1 MFKTEDK
8 MIKELFFIKKAKKI
22 NVIHIRQ
29 HLERQGFELVSMKS
43 DLGRDLREMLS
54 LNFAGEKALVYASE
68 KIKYVFYNPD
78 LNEEDLEYVL
88 LHECG
93 HIHLKHKTNSMQN
106 EAEAWNF
113 AHTVKNIHKK
123 ITKAFALMI
132 VSVLLTASINYLLF
146 NCVYNQ
152 SADIKAH
159 SKETLST
166 HTNAIQ
172 KQEKVYI
179 TANGT
184 KYHIKDCIFI
194 RDKKTISCNKDEAAE
209 LFLPCSSCIK

>member
-1 MFKTEDK
+1 

-29 HLERQGFELVSMKS
+29 HLERQGFELISMKS
-43 DLGRDLREMLS
+43 DLGQSLQEMLK
-54 LNFAGEKALVYASE
+54 LDFTGEKALVYVSD

-93 HIHLKHKTNSMQN
+93 HIHLNHKTNSMRN
-106 EAEAWNF
+106 EAAAWNF

-132 VSVLLTASINYLLF
+132 VSALLTLSANYLLF
-146 NCVYNQ
+146 NYVYNP
-152 SADIKAH
+152 SADIKAS
-159 SKETLST
+159 SKETLPT
-166 HTNAIQ
+166 HTNPAP

-194 RDKKTISCNKDEAAE
+194 RDKKTISCNKNEAAE

>member
-1 MFKTEDK
+1 MCKTEDK

-29 HLERQGFELVSMKS
+29 HLERQGFELVSMNS
-43 DLGRDLREMLS
+43 DLGRDLREMLK
-54 LNFAGEKALVYASE
+54 LDFTGEKALVYVSD

-93 HIHLKHKTNSMQN
+93 HIHLNHKTNSMQN
-106 EAEAWNF
+106 EAQAWNF

-132 VSVLLTASINYLLF
+132 VSALLTASAQYFLF
-146 NCVYNQ
+146 NCVYVPP
-152 SADIKAH
+152 ADINAS
-159 SKETLST
+159 SKEMILE
-166 HTNAIQ
+166 HTNITQ
-172 KQEKVYI
+172 KEDIVYI

-184 KYHIKDCIFI
+184 KYHTKDCIFI
-194 RDKKTISCNKDEAAE
+194 RDKKSISCNKIEAAE
-209 LFLPCSSCIK
+209 LFMPCSSCIK